1 MKPILLDGVGAGF
14 LFFIFALGALF
25 IITIL
30 FIEAIVLRKLNY
42 HTAFRQ
48 SLLQSAIANA
58 LSLAA
63 GFVLTEIDS
72 ELFQLDNMSGLALMF
87 GATLLVEF
95 VLLYG
100 MNRAVP
106 VKRTITACFL
116 MNLVSYAIALM
127 IILLK

>member
-100 MNRAVP
+100 MNRVVP
-106 VKRTITACFL
+106 VKRTMTACFL